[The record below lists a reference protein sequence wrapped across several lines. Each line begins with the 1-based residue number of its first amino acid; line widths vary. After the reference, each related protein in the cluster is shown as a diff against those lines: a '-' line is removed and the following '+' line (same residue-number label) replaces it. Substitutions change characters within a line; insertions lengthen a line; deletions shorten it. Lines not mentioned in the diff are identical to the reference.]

1 MQSSDISI
9 KEEIEDESTDS
20 DWGSS
25 EPMIKE
31 DIRRDSKM
39 HSNKCHSEQEQR
51 EFAAKRKRHKTA
63 SKDSAISLNEQV
75 RPKRGVQQLKSKC
88 INLPFIHHLSVP
100 VGNNRNGSNVI
111 SYTINSGF
119 KRELVKTN
127 EQKLECAGQI
137 FARDLVKKNKWKVRA
152 CNLNGNDWD
161 MVTYNVEA
169 DALEGKGKFTGYASL
184 AQYMF
189 QSGLA
194 EMILE
199 KSKEADAML
208 TQLNLS
214 SLRKSATKPAD
225 EHDDDD
231 EVHRI
236 ISPPAA
242 IRNTNFTELS
252 ETHVPTKNTTTRIDK
267 IITKHKYMM
276 AESRNIEEKLAQA
289 RANYA
294 GDDHVWERDV
304 TVDFYNTIRRWL
316 DLVVE
321 NESAFE
327 YYREKVPDL
336 TGTFEESM
344 AVLKASDG
352 NIDLDMKIMC
362 NFVKEIKAELLSD

>member
-1 MQSSDISI
+1 
-9 KEEIEDESTDS
+9 
-20 DWGSS
+20 
-25 EPMIKE
+25 
-31 DIRRDSKM
+31 M
-39 HSNKCHSEQEQR
+39 HSSKCHSEQEHR
-51 EFAAKRKRHKTA
+51 DFAAKRKRHT
-63 SKDSAISLNEQV
+63 KDSAISLDNEQA
-75 RPKRGVQQLKSKC
+75 RPKRVVQQLKSKF

-100 VGNNRNGSNVI
+100 LGNNRNGSNVI

-236 ISPPAA
+236 ISAPV
-242 IRNTNFTELS
+242 S
-252 ETHVPTKNTTTRIDK
+252 ETYVPANTSNTTTRIDK
-267 IITKHKYMM
+267 IITKHKYLM

-321 NESAFE
+321 NELAFE

-344 AVLKASDG
+344 AVLKASEG

-362 NFVKEIKAELLSD
+362 NFVKEIKAELLSN